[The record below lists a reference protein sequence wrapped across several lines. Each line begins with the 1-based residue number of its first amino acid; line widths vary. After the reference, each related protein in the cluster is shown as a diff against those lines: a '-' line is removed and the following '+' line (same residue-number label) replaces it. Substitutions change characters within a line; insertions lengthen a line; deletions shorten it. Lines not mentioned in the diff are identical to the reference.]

1 MMIFFEDLE
10 NIGIRGIIVTDDIFL
25 ICAFLIIPFGILLLL
40 FTYIYNKVYIKNNQ
54 RDFLVFFFGEK
65 GGDDFSRVGGDL
77 VVVAYWFLI
86 YYSNYKTFSAK
97 LHFPSINDEK
107 NKPIPII
114 PNTNREN
121 VKVFEEKHKGWLLLN
136 LSSMYLG
143 FILGVIFLVYGFFME
158 G

>member
-1 MMIFFEDLE
+1 M
-10 NIGIRGIIVTDDIFL
+10 
-25 ICAFLIIPFGILLLL
+25 LL

-65 GGDDFSRVGGDL
+65 GGDDFSRVGGNL

-97 LHFPSINDEK
+97 LTESTEK
-107 NKPIPII
+107 TFKR
-114 PNTNREN
+114 TQRLLRGC
-121 VKVFEEKHKGWLLLN
+121 FLSLLLS
-136 LSSMYLG
+136 LIQ
-143 FILGVIFLVYGFFME
+143 ILADVTLEVPGEIIKVGRQ